1 MLAAV
6 KVLRTG
12 ASLTT
17 TISETI
23 AEAFATV
30 AEEDG
35 SNEAERISTIW
46 NKRRREIKDLANK
59 IILRVQALRQRSEE
73 LGEAE
78 GKKLF
83 KLQGDSLNDWVLK
96 EAAILLNDRQ
106 PLKGR

>member
-12 ASLTT
+12 SSLTT
-17 TISETI
+17 AISETI

-35 SNEAERISTIW
+35 SNEAERISTMW
-46 NKRRREIKDLANK
+46 NNRRREIKDLANK

>member
-6 KVLRTG
+6 KILRTG

-17 TISETI
+17 AVSEAI
-23 AEAFATV
+23 AETFAKV

-35 SNEAERISTIW
+35 SNEAERISTMW
-46 NKRRREIKDLANK
+46 NNRRREIKDLANK
-59 IILRVQALRQRSEE
+59 IILRFQALRQRSEE
-73 LGEAE
+73 LGEAD
-78 GKKLF
+78 GKTLEE
-83 KLQGDSLNDWVLK
+83 LDVDSFMDWVHK

>member
-12 ASLTT
+12 SSLTT
-17 TISETI
+17 AISETI

-59 IILRVQALRQRSEE
+59 IILRFQARRQRSEE
-73 LGEAE
+73 EGEAD
-78 GKKLF
+78 GKTLEE
-83 KLQGDSLNDWVLK
+83 LDVDSFMDWVHK

-106 PLKGR
+106 ALKGR